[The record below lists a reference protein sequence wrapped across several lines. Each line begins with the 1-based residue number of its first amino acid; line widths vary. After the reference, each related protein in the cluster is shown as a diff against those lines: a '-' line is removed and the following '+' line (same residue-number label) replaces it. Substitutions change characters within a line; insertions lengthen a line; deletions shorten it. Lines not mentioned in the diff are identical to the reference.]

1 MAAVKLL
8 AERAPAKINLFLRV
22 IGRRADNYHELDSIF
37 IPVALAD
44 EIRIEIRPA
53 GSSSVVMRCSDAA
66 LACGD
71 ANLAVR
77 AARAFM
83 SEFGLAAQISIDLE
97 KNIPIGAGL
106 GGGSSDAGA
115 VIRMLAALER
125 VEAPERLRKVAL
137 ALGADVPFFIRPA
150 PARVGGIGERIA
162 PLTGLAQIPI
172 VIVAPPFE
180 VSTAAVFRALPPSAW
195 SGAAPPEHL
204 AAIVRGD
211 ITDAVTVNDLAG
223 AVNRAHREIA
233 LLKDLLKDLGARAAQ
248 MTGSGGAVFGIFASS
263 DEADRAA
270 REAEHRARAARV
282 FATTS
287 INS

>member
-8 AERAPAKINLFLRV
+8 AESAPAKINLFLRV
-22 IGRRADNYHELDSIF
+22 TGRRADNYHELDSAF

-44 EIRIEIRPA
+44 RIRVEIRPA
-53 GSSSVVMRCSDAA
+53 ASSSVVMRCADPA
-66 LACGD
+66 LAGD

-115 VIRMLAALER
+115 MLRMLAALER
-125 VEAPERLRKVAL
+125 VDAPERLHKLAL

-150 PARVGGIGERIA
+150 PARVGGIGERIT
-162 PLTGLAQIPI
+162 PLTGIASIAI
-172 VIVAPPFE
+172 VIAAPPFE
-180 VSTAAVFRALPPSAW
+180 VSTAEMFRALEPTAW

-204 AAIVRGD
+204 EAILGGE
-211 ITDAVTVNDLAG
+211 ITDAVTINDLAE
-223 AVNRAHREIA
+223 AAIRAHPQIA
-233 LLKDLLKDLGARAAQ
+233 LLKNLLTDLGARAAQ
-248 MTGSGGAVFGIFASS
+248 MTGSGGAVFGVFASS

-270 REAEHRARAARV
+270 REATRRAPDARV
-282 FATTS
+282 FATIS